1 MLRHL
6 IHDVLLLALNLMGQL
21 IPDLSDLSLEYV
33 GVMSRL
39 VLVLSHL
46 GRVQEYGT
54 LSHW

>member
-6 IHDVLLLALNLMGQL
+6 IHDVLLLALNLMRQL
-21 IPDLSDLSLEYV
+21 IPDLSNLSFEYV
-33 GVMSRL
+33 RVMSRL
-39 VLVLSHL
+39 VLVLGHL